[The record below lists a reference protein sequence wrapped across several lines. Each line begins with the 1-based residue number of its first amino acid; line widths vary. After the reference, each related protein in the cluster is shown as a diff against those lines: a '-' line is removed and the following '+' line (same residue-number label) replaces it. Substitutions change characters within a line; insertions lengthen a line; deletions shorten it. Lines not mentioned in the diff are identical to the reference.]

1 MTDIDRIMYLFDWNR
16 SQNEQEEGLA
26 MARGVTCLKT
36 FFRPIGP
43 GYSKNVWDNCAL
55 VINERSDDELRPY
68 ILEMLLWIEDL
79 NWPGAETIQQRLC
92 SFQDVGT
99 LVPRLNAIVPVLV
112 FLKKD
117 SWLLSIAE
125 LLKNEGVRE
134 QLSTEALEVL
144 SKSLIAY
151 KTAINS

>member
-1 MTDIDRIMYLFDWNR
+1 MNDIDRIMYLFDWNR

-26 MARGVTCLKT
+26 MAREVTCIKA
-36 FFRPIGP
+36 FFQPIGP

-55 VINERSDDELRPY
+55 AIKERSDDELRPY
-68 ILEMLLWIEDL
+68 ILDMLLWIEDL

-99 LVPRLNAIVPVLV
+99 LVRRLNGIVPVLA

-117 SWLLSIAE
+117 SWLLFIAE
-125 LLKNEGVRE
+125 LLKNKGVRE

-144 SKSLIAY
+144 SKILVAY
-151 KTAINS
+151 KAAINS